1 MTQHQDCPPVFK
13 KQCFSATP
21 EDSHVLHFNVKV
33 KVAAHLAKFSFTN
46 LLFSKLNTHQLCV
59 LVLILLVG
67 VERSK
72 LGNKS

>member
-1 MTQHQDCPPVFK
+1 MAQHQDCPPVFK

-67 VERSK
+67 VKRSK